1 MKELKKCKGK
11 IFFTE
16 ELTFSSSRLI
26 NRSTDFYSPK
36 QKIIKKISK
45 SVSFNNIKSN
55 LEKLRDLK
63 ILVIGEAI
71 IDQYNFCEALG
82 KSGKEPI
89 LVLKE
94 NKKDQYMGG
103 VLSIA
108 KNLSGFSK
116 KLQYYQ

>member
-1 MKELKKCKGK
+1 MKELKKCKCK

-36 QKIIKKISK
+36 QKKIIKKISK

-94 NKKDQYMGG
+94 NKKTNIW
-103 VLSIA
+103 VV
-108 KNLSGFSK
+108 F
-116 KLQYYQ
+116 